1 MTSMSIDISPLL
13 RLPRNERIALIRAL
27 AESLEVEEEAPEL
40 TEAQIRETHEV
51 IRRIDAGEIVLSPW
65 SEVRERILKKG

>member
-1 MTSMSIDISPLL
+1 MSIDISPLL

-27 AESLEVEEEAPEL
+27 AESLEAEEEAPAL